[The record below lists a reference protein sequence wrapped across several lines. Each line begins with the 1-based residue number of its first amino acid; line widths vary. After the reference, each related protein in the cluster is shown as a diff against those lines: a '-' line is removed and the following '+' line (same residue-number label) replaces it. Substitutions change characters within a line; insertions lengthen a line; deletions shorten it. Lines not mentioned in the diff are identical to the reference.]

1 MSAEQSDNLSLIIGL
16 SVGLGLLLIIIIIT
30 IIIIIIIVV
39 TCHRRRRSKP
49 TEDLATAYQDN
60 DAAAGVIELHEDDKY
75 YSTISDAL
83 NNSGDNQYSRPLPVT
98 PTEDTADHY
107 SDLKLPTPEPTSD
120 SEPSSPYYL
129 TLQSE
134 DAPVQATS
142 LTVAEA

>member
-16 SVGLGLLLIIIIIT
+16 SVGLGLLLIIII

-75 YSTISDAL
+75 YSTISDAV

-98 PTEDTADHY
+98 PTDDTADHY
-107 SDLKLPTPEPTSD
+107 SDLKLPTPEPTTD

-129 TLQSE
+129 MPSE
-134 DAPVQATS
+134 DSPVIEIS
-142 LTVAEA
+142 PEAEA